1 MNENGNG
8 NGTHKANGT
17 DGVFSPSGWKI
28 EPMSRFVDDH
38 KWAANR
44 CRNIIAALENLLNQ
58 MGTGWTQSEFIQ
70 RLKAAKEVYES
81 EMDWHLG
88 ELKSVID
95 ARRRT
100 RL

>member
-1 MNENGNG
+1 MNGSVNGSNG
-8 NGTHKANGT
+8 HNGT
-17 DGVFSPSGWKI
+17 FSPSGWKL

-58 MGTGWTQSEFIQ
+58 METGWCQSEFIQ
-70 RLKAAKEVYES
+70 RLKAAKEVYEV

-88 ELKSVID
+88 QLKSVID
-95 ARRRT
+95 NYRARHE
-100 RL
+100 